1 MRVLLGLS
9 IIIFGAC
16 AKSAPPASPGS
27 QAAPAGTPTELAP
40 SANPG
45 INDRYATSEGRA
57 RSKTVFE
64 GSERA
69 AFQKPEDIAKLLELH
84 AGEVVADVGA
94 GTGYMTGVLSKAV
107 GAGGKVY
114 AEDITPGF
122 LDEVRAKVATE
133 KLTNV
138 EIVLGTATD
147 AKLPDACCDAILV
160 LDAYHHFE
168 WPEPMLASMKKALKP
183 KGRLVIVEFHRK
195 SNPMFEKLKIDYAH
209 HIRLADNEVVT
220 QIESFG
226 WKQLAKAEFPPYQY
240 VAVFTPAK

>member
-1 MRVLLGLS
+1 MRLPLVLS
-9 IIIFGAC
+9 TIVCGAC

-27 QAAPAGTPTELAP
+27 QAAPAAAPAALAP

-45 INDRYATSEGRA
+45 INDRYATAEGRA

-69 AFQKPEDIAKLLELH
+69 AFQKPEDIARLLALN

-107 GAGGKVY
+107 GARGKVY

-122 LDEVRAKVATE
+122 LDEVRAKIATE
-133 KLTNV
+133 KLANV
-138 EIVLGTATD
+138 DVVLGTATD

-160 LDAYHHFE
+160 LDTYHHFE
-168 WPEPMLASMKKALKP
+168 WPEPMLASLKKALKP
-183 KGRLVIVEFHRK
+183 KGRLVIIEFHRK
-195 SNPMFEKLKIDYAH
+195 SNPMFEKLKIDFAQ
-209 HIRLADNEVVT
+209 HIRLADNEVVA
-220 QIESFG
+220 QIENLG
-226 WKQLAKAEFPPYQY
+226 WTRLEKTEFPPYQY
-240 VAVFTPAK
+240 VVVFTPAK